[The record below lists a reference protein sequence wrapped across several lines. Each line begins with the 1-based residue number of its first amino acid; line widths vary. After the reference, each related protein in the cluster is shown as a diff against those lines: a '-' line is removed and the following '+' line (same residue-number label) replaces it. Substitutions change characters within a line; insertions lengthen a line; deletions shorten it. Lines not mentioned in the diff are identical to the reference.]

1 MAFCNSCGTSLK
13 EGAAFCGKC
22 GAPIGGAM
30 PPRMSPA
37 ATGPSPSPAPPRQ
50 NNSAVKTILIIVG
63 VIAILGGLAIAT
75 LTFIGL
81 RIARHTRVTQEGD
94 HVKVETPFGGVET
107 SKDPEQTAKD
117 LEIDIYPGAE
127 VQRQGAATV
136 TFGGIR
142 TVTASFES
150 DDPVD
155 KVCSFYRGKFP
166 NAKVSASDH
175 NNCTIVSDAGGK
187 VVTINIDGRGD
198 GSRFQITNVN
208 KHAGSSSQ

>member
-1 MAFCNSCGTSLK
+1 MAFCNSCGTTLK
-13 EGAAFCGKC
+13 EGAAFCGQC
-22 GAPIGGAM
+22 GAPVGGAM

-37 ATGPSPSPAPPRQ
+37 ATGPSSSPAPPRQ
-50 NNSAVKTILIIVG
+50 SNTAVKTILIIVG

-94 HVKVETPFGGVET
+94 HVKVETPFGRVET

-150 DDPVD
+150 DDPAD
-155 KVCSFYRGKFP
+155 KVCSFYREKFP
-166 NAKVSASDH
+166 NAKVSASEQNH
-175 NNCTIVSDAGGK
+175 CTIVSDTGGK
-187 VVTINIDGRGD
+187 VVTINIDSRGD

>member
-1 MAFCNSCGTSLK
+1 MAFCNSCGSTLK
-13 EGAAFCGKC
+13 DGAAFCGKC
-22 GAPIGGAM
+22 GAPVSGAA
-30 PPRMSPA
+30 PPRMSPV
-37 ATGPSPSPAPPRQ
+37 ATGPSASPAPPRQ
-50 NNSAVKTILIIVG
+50 DNSAVKTILIIVG

-81 RIARHTRVTQEGD
+81 RIARHSRVTQEGD

-107 SKDPEQTAKD
+107 SDPEQTAKD
-117 LEIDIYPGAE
+117 LEIDIYPGAQ

-142 TVTASFES
+142 TVTAGFES
-150 DDPVD
+150 DDPTD
-155 KVCSFYRGKFP
+155 KVCNFYREKFP
-166 NAKVSASDH
+166 NAKVTASEH
-175 NNCTIVSDAGGK
+175 NHCTIVSDTGGK
-187 VVTINIDGRGD
+187 VVTINIDSRGD